1 MRGSSIVLFILLSF
15 TKLCAQDLDNG
26 QIPFYAEP
34 YYNYKPLRINIGKYS
49 EQLKTNDTTQLLDLA
64 NKIKA
69 DINNVSI
76 ETLYVL
82 SLRLYD
88 LGKKD
93 ESFYWFHTAKTR
105 ARIFVEA
112 LDPEKIR
119 GIGSEAFELKHLFT
133 AFNQIV
139 GSYINAYGFNDV
151 EKAASTMEI
160 IKTEIKNIK
169 FYTSVY
175 KKTKFL
181 SDTKLEEIKTKK
193 EKDIEESINYFRA
206 NKDEIKKKRIEA
218 GIQDKY

>member
-1 MRGSSIVLFILLSF
+1 MRRSCIVLFIFLSF
-15 TKLCAQDLDNG
+15 AKLCAQDLDNG
-26 QIPFYAEP
+26 KIPFYAEP
-34 YYNYKPLRINIGKYS
+34 YYNYKPLKINIGKYS
-49 EQLKTNDTTQLLDLA
+49 EQLKTNNTTQLLDLA

-112 LDPEKIR
+112 LDPERIS
-119 GIGSEAFELKHLFT
+119 GIGSEAFELKQLFSV
-133 AFNQIV
+133 FNQIV
-139 GSYINAYGFNDV
+139 GSYINGYGFNDV
-151 EKAASTMEI
+151 EKAASTMEM

-175 KKTKFL
+175 KKIQFV

-193 EKDIEESINYFRA
+193 EKDIEESINYFRS